1 MCVHTQGTF
10 GVREELGAVLEFI
23 TENLET
29 PLPFHILDSVTGAR
43 LDNAAASLQVT
54 IIVEGAKV
62 EPGDTTPLPHSGFC
76 NWSQAG

>member
-1 MCVHTQGTF
+1 MKILPKDENNVVCTQGTF
-10 GVREELGAVLEFI
+10 GVREEMSAVFEFI

-54 IIVEGAKV
+54 IGPV
-62 EPGDTTPLPHSGFC
+62 P
-76 NWSQAG
+76 